1 MQKTRRFI
9 AGAICPQC
17 KAMDKIVLHRNG
29 GQQQRECVACGF
41 TDDLQEL
48 GAAPELATRVTP
60 QSNAADA
67 VQTVTLID
75 LNKDNST

>member
-29 GQQQRECVACGF
+29 GQQRECVACGF
-41 TDDLQEL
+41 KDDLHDL
-48 GAAPELATRVTP
+48 GAAPELTTRVTP
-60 QSNAADA
+60 QGNAADA